1 MRFRFALFTT
11 ALAAASMLLAPPA
24 QASTSKLSKSDLA
37 FVTDSSQRLGIPP
50 LVRESLIAKLEQ
62 GLVPESMTGSLPTK
76 TDTSISPERMVT
88 RKEFADG
95 SVSQTTFQLPATQSK
110 KSVGGAV
117 VTPLSVTGCGDSPG
131 VGTFAFQGCTVRTDQ
146 FSFTLAFEADGYL
159 GTNCSFPGSISRIY
173 GAWYSGIGATGGIS
187 QEILQQYQNCNSPA
201 RARAS
206 ALVTYNVGPVP
217 YSFTASLTFYV
228 QNGSRWDTSP

>member
-117 VTPLSVTGCGDSPG
+117 VTPLSVTGCGTPPG
-131 VGTFAFQGCTVRTDQ
+131 
-146 FSFTLAFEADGYL
+146 L
-159 GTNCSFPGSISRIY
+159 GPSLSKVARSVQTSSHSLWPLRQTGIWEQTAASR
-173 GAWYSGIGATGGIS
+173 
-187 QEILQQYQNCNSPA
+187 E
-201 RARAS
+201 
-206 ALVTYNVGPVP
+206 
-217 YSFTASLTFYV
+217 ASL
-228 QNGSRWDTSP
+228 GSTAPGTAA